1 MKQNGFWKGFL
12 SGITALFCVWLVV
25 AAVGSVR
32 AKNDVLN
39 FNAITD
45 KMRTLQSTIDEN
57 FYFEEDPIYAEQ
69 YIYKGM
75 LAGVQDDYSLYMTPA
90 EHEAHMRMTSGEYT
104 GIGASVGQNPKT
116 FVTTFSDIKKDSP
129 AERAGIQVG
138 DIILKVDGVD
148 VTKMPVDEIISEH
161 VLGEVGTDVSIT
173 VERDGEQIDL
183 YSTRALIVTETVK
196 HKMLDDDIGYLQI
209 TTFEDVTTEQFKAA
223 ADALRKSGAKGI
235 IYDLRGNLGGSLAS
249 VVDILDYI
257 LPNGLIVYTA
267 DKNGVTQ
274 KNYSGFDGHE
284 IALPSVVLMDENSAS
299 ASEVFASAM
308 RDYDWAQLVGEQTF
322 GKGIVQNIFSLGDG
336 SAVKLTTSAYFTK
349 SGYAIHGNGLVPD
362 VTVKSDVPTDPA
374 EMLRTEEDTQLGAAV
389 RAVKEEMTVFDKN
402 K

>member
-1 MKQNGFWKGFL
+1 
-12 SGITALFCVWLVV
+12 
-25 AAVGSVR
+25 
-32 AKNDVLN
+32 
-39 FNAITD
+39 
-45 KMRTLQSTIDEN
+45 
-57 FYFEEDPIYAEQ
+57 
-69 YIYKGM
+69 
-75 LAGVQDDYSLYMTPA
+75 
-90 EHEAHMRMTSGEYT
+90 
-104 GIGASVGQNPKT
+104 
-116 FVTTFSDIKKDSP
+116 
-129 AERAGIQVG
+129 
-138 DIILKVDGVD
+138 
-148 VTKMPVDEIISEH
+148 
-161 VLGEVGTDVSIT
+161 
-173 VERDGEQIDL
+173 
-183 YSTRALIVTETVK
+183 
-196 HKMLDDDIGYLQI
+196 
-209 TTFEDVTTEQFKAA
+209 
-223 ADALRKSGAKGI
+223 I

-362 VTVKSDVPTDPA
+362 VTAKSDVPTDPA

-389 RAVKEEMTVFDKN
+389 RVVKEEMSGVDKN